1 MFELYWNAFATV
13 LLPQNILAICLGGL
27 WGLLAGALPGI
38 STSMGVVLLLSFTY
52 ALSPITAFCMLCA
65 AYCGGITGGSITS
78 ILFGIPGEPSAI
90 PTTIE
95 GYALAK
101 QGRAAYA
108 LWLFIIC
115 SIGGGIFSVLVM
127 MAATPVMANFALRF
141 GPPEFFA
148 LVVLGLSVV
157 ASLSGGSVLKG
168 FLACF
173 FGIFLATVGTD
184 GITGGERFTFGT
196 TILLGGINFVTA
208 MVGLLAVSEIFEEA
222 EQPFQEYKSS
232 VSYKGLRD
240 ELPKLSDYTKHWFL
254 LLRSAVV
261 GTVVGSLP
269 GGGATIVSFLAY
281 GDASRSTKH
290 PEKIGHGSEEGLM
303 AAETANNAG
312 TGGSMTILLA
322 LGLPGGNATAMLIAA
337 FMIHGMQPGPML
349 YASRPDIIYGIF
361 VAMLMS
367 NIFLLGLTIMSI
379 KLFLQLNRLPYT
391 AFSAAIMIL
400 CVIGAF
406 GLNNSMDDLYVMFA
420 FGIIGYVMRKYKIPI
435 APAVLGLVLG
445 DLAELSLR
453 RSLLLSLGDP
463 MILISRPI
471 SLILLLAAAVSVL
484 WPLFK
489 KPKMLEGSENA

>member
-13 LLPQNILAICLGGL
+13 LMPQNILAICLGGL

-52 ALSPITAFCMLCA
+52 TLSPITAFCMLCA

-157 ASLSGGSVLKG
+157 SGLSGGSALKG

-173 FGIFLATVGTD
+173 FGLFLATVGTD

-208 MVGLLAVSEIFEEA
+208 MVGLLAVSEILEEA

-232 VSYKGLRD
+232 VRYKGLRD
-240 ELPKLSDYTKHWFL
+240 ELPKLTDYTKHWFL
-254 LLRSAVV
+254 LLRSAVM
-261 GTVVGSLP
+261 GTIVGSLP

-281 GDASRSTKH
+281 GDKT
-290 PEKIGHGSEEGLM
+290 
-303 AAETANNAG
+303 
-312 TGGSMTILLA
+312 
-322 LGLPGGNATAMLIAA
+322 PGED
-337 FMIHGMQPGPML
+337 
-349 YASRPDIIYGIF
+349 RP
-361 VAMLMS
+361 
-367 NIFLLGLTIMSI
+367 
-379 KLFLQLNRLPYT
+379 R
-391 AFSAAIMIL
+391 
-400 CVIGAF
+400 
-406 GLNNSMDDLYVMFA
+406 
-420 FGIIGYVMRKYKIPI
+420 
-435 APAVLGLVLG
+435 
-445 DLAELSLR
+445 LR
-453 RSLLLSLGDP
+453 RRTDG
-463 MILISRPI
+463 R
-471 SLILLLAAAVSVL
+471 
-484 WPLFK
+484 
-489 KPKMLEGSENA
+489 

>member
-13 LLPQNILAICLGGL
+13 LMPQNILAICLGGL

-52 ALSPITAFCMLCA
+52 AMSPITAFCMLCA

-148 LVVLGLSVV
+148 LVILGLSVV
-157 ASLSGGSVLKG
+157 SGLSGGSALKG
-168 FLACF
+168 FLSCF
-173 FGIFLATVGTD
+173 FGLFLATVGTD

-208 MVGLLAVSEIFEEA
+208 MVGLLAVSEILEEA
-222 EQPFQEYKSS
+222 EQPFQEYKSA
-232 VSYKGLRD
+232 VRYKGLRD
-240 ELPKLSDYTKHWFL
+240 EMPKLSDYTKHWFL

-303 AAETANNAG
+303 AAETANNAA

-322 LGLPGGNATAMLIAA
+322 LGIPGGNTTAMLIAA

-349 YASRPDIIYGIF
+349 FASRPDIIYGIF

-367 NIFLLGLTIMSI
+367 NVFLLILTIMSI
-379 KLFLQLNRLPYT
+379 QLFLQLNRLPYT

-406 GLNNSMDDLYVMFA
+406 GMSNSVDDLFVMFA
-420 FGIIGYVMRKYKIPI
+420 FGVIGYAMRKYKIPI

-445 DLAELSLR
+445 DLAELALR

-471 SLILLLAAAVSVL
+471 SLILLLAALVSVL
-484 WPLFK
+484 WPVFK